1 MDLMRGTRIPLGSGR
16 NAIARAAFVALA
28 FAIAPL
34 GCSSDDYTV
43 GEDSLVLPAS
53 LLEAYPVA
61 LARARDWSSDVFV
74 QSAGGGF
81 SVMDEHGVGRDHSYQ
96 FHSRR
101 QLKNLTVHLLGGI
114 PWTQEESDPIPP
126 PPLFVNFVPYVQ
138 LLDSKDVVPQAVA
151 EAGLIN
157 AAHPDSIPVVTQY
170 AARLLSIAVWPE
182 AEYVGDPTP
191 NVQAWRVDF
200 LVQQLFGGS
209 TTYFSAARA
218 YIHPVTG
225 EMLGWVV
232 PDQPELYP
240 FPDGFP

>member
-1 MDLMRGTRIPLGSGR
+1 MDLTGSTRFPRPGTRSAIWRAALLALVV
-16 NAIARAAFVALA
+16 AIALW
-28 FAIAPL
+28 
-34 GCSSDDYTV
+34 GCSPDDYTV
-43 GEDSLVLPAS
+43 GDDSLVIPAS
-53 LLEAYPVA
+53 LLDAYPVA
-61 LARARDWSSDVFV
+61 LARARDWSTDVFV

-114 PWTQEESDPIPP
+114 PWTQEETDPIPP

-138 LLDSKDVVPQAVA
+138 LLDSKDVVPQAVQ
-151 EAGLIN
+151 EAGRIN
-157 AAHPDSIPVVTQY
+157 AAHPDSIPIVTQY

-182 AEYVGDPTP
+182 AQYVGDPTP
-191 NVQAWRVDF
+191 NTQAWRVDF
-200 LVQQLFGGS
+200 LVQQLFGGGTS
-209 TTYFSAARA
+209 YFSAARA
-218 YIHPVTG
+218 YIHPVSG

-240 FPDGFP
+240 FP

>member
-1 MDLMRGTRIPLGSGR
+1 MDLMRTLALRTALPLL
-16 NAIARAAFVALA
+16 AVTVAA
-28 FAIAPL
+28 L

-43 GEDSLVLPAS
+43 GDDSLVLPGS
-53 LLEAYPVA
+53 LLDAYPVA
-61 LARARDWSSDVFV
+61 LARAREWSNDVFV

-81 SVMDEHGVGRDHSYQ
+81 SVMDEHGVGIDHSYQ

-126 PPLFVNFVPYVQ
+126 PPIFVNFVPYVQ
-138 LLDSKDVVPQAVA
+138 LLDSDDVVPQAVE
-151 EAGLIN
+151 EAARIN
-157 AAHPDSIPVVTQY
+157 AAHPDSIPAATQY

-191 NVQAWRVDF
+191 DTQAWRVDF
-200 LVQQLFGGS
+200 LLAQLFGGG

-232 PDQPELYP
+232 PAQPELYP
-240 FPDGFP
+240 FPDGFY